1 MKQVKSL
8 EKLTS
13 FKGQGKWLNA
23 NKLYD
28 EQINIYQFAIKK
40 LQKKIFLTLAKKYGV
55 LTGQLAIYVIID
67 GQKVKNNKLITTGGC
82 YENKINNKKIK
93 IDKLTEDCFQDSYPS
108 YISIKYSINYC
119 K

>member
-1 MKQVKSL
+1 MIQVQLNLPELDNQGKSNRRYLNQL
-8 EKLTS
+8 EVEASKKFGGLTR

-67 GQKVKNNKLITTGGC
+67 GQVKI
-82 YENKINNKKIK
+82 IN
-93 IDKLTEDCFQDSYPS
+93 L
-108 YISIKYSINYC
+108 
-119 K
+119 

>member
-1 MKQVKSL
+1 MIQVQLNLPELDNQGKSNRRYLNQL
-8 EKLTS
+8 EVEASKKFGGLTS

-28 EQINIYQFAIKK
+28 EQINIYQFAINK

-67 GQKVKNNKLITTGGC
+67 NKVKI
-82 YENKINNKKIK
+82 IN
-93 IDKLTEDCFQDSYPS
+93 L
-108 YISIKYSINYC
+108 
-119 K
+119 

>member
-1 MKQVKSL
+1 MIQVQLNLPELDNQGKSNRRYLNQL
-8 EKLTS
+8 EVEASKKFGGLTS
-13 FKGQGKWLNA
+13 FKGKGKWLNA

-67 GQKVKNNKLITTGGC
+67 GQVKI
-82 YENKINNKKIK
+82 IN
-93 IDKLTEDCFQDSYPS
+93 L
-108 YISIKYSINYC
+108 
-119 K
+119 

>member
-1 MKQVKSL
+1 MNNTKITYSKIYQL
-8 EKLTS
+8 EVEASKKFGGLTS

-67 GQKVKNNKLITTGGC
+67 GQVKI
-82 YENKINNKKIK
+82 IN
-93 IDKLTEDCFQDSYPS
+93 L
-108 YISIKYSINYC
+108 
-119 K
+119 

>member
-1 MKQVKSL
+1 MIQVQLNLPELDNQGKSNRRYLNQL
-8 EKLTS
+8 EVEASKKFGGLTS
-13 FKGQGKWLNA
+13 LKGQGKWLNA

-67 GQKVKNNKLITTGGC
+67 GQVKI
-82 YENKINNKKIK
+82 IN
-93 IDKLTEDCFQDSYPS
+93 L
-108 YISIKYSINYC
+108 
-119 K
+119 